1 MSPQKERNKQN
12 VYFLEATSDIAA
24 KDEVADHSDNKKKK
38 KKKLKIVF
46 VINY

>member
-1 MSPQKERNKQN
+1 MFFF
-12 VYFLEATSDIAA
+12 FLGRPRDIVA

-46 VINY
+46 VINYWSGW